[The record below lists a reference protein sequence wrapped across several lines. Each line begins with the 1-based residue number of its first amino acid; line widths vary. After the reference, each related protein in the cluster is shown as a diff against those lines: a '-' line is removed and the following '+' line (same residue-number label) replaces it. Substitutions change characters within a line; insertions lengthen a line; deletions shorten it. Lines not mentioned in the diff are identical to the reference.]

1 MRMDRQ
7 RPNEA
12 DKKDL
17 AFWLSCLIHDAC
29 RDAREAGMPDRQ
41 IHDLLKI
48 ITDAHHPMGY
58 DGVKHDLRKAC
69 EELKKK

>member
-7 RPNEA
+7 RPTEG

-29 RDAREAGMPDRQ
+29 RDAREAGMPERQ
-41 IHDLLKI
+41 IHDLLKS
-48 ITDAHHPMGY
+48 ITDSHHPLGRMG
-58 DGVKHDLRKAC
+58 VEHDKRKMC
-69 EELKKK
+69 EELSKK